1 MAGAE
6 DGLLVMH
13 TTNKVTNL
21 QRDIRRINLIIT
33 PGRAVY
39 AARYPSLRLENW
51 ASDVGVHEVKIM
63 SLPQNLTCYVGCT
76 ENV

>member
-13 TTNKVTNL
+13 TQLSNL
-21 QRDIRRINLIIT
+21 QPEIRRISLIIT

-39 AARYPSLRLENW
+39 AVRYPSLRLENW
-51 ASDVGVHEVKIM
+51 ASEGGVHEVKIIN
-63 SLPQNLTCYVGCT
+63 SFLNLP
-76 ENV
+76 